1 LSKLA
6 LAAHFA
12 RIQTGFSKS
21 RYTMKKLLLSLV
33 FVAFTAGIASAQ
45 VPGGCI
51 GNNSRACVDARNAFA
66 EHHGGVF
73 PGQYYQGYA
82 GRWARNG
89 NEWRFRSND
98 GREYYHGHDGWAWRR
113 HR

>member
-1 LSKLA
+1 
-6 LAAHFA
+6 
-12 RIQTGFSKS
+12 
-21 RYTMKKLLLSLV
+21 MKKLLLTLI
-33 FVAFTAGIASAQ
+33 FVAGTAGIASAQ
-45 VPGGCI
+45 GGGCI
-51 GNNSRACVDARNAFA
+51 GNNSPACVNAKNAFA
-66 EHHGGVF
+66 EHHGGVY

-98 GREYYHGHDGWAWRR
+98 GREYYHGHDGWAWRH